1 MKRSHKKLCCG
12 EKNDHPVFWWPM
24 MDKSKESIDS
34 STATVVEFCDSKEL
48 FMRKFPD
55 MNPYTQEALA
65 DRVFARKI

>member
-1 MKRSHKKLCCG
+1 
-12 EKNDHPVFWWPM
+12 